1 MGRVAKKHLNQV
13 HGIQYSDMPPDPP
26 GAPGEGVQTKR
37 EERSKRCQAWLLL
50 AKKRG
55 WAGMHELTPVNI
67 GWRRWK
73 CQACDESFTHW
84 NRGVQTLC
92 SASNAAGGSKLPSI
106 AKRLQLANQW
116 WAQTLESIAKERAES
131 QDLLNHFSFLNN
143 QKRLSMVNSLS
154 SPPKLFGGIPLM
166 PSEADGG
173 HTKFWWSCSLCDF
186 KISLAE
192 PSSGRSYKRKNHLQ
206 KVRAWRKVPPNP

>member
-1 MGRVAKKHLNQV
+1 
-13 HGIQYSDMPPDPP
+13 
-26 GAPGEGVQTKR
+26 
-37 EERSKRCQAWLLL
+37 
-50 AKKRG
+50 
-55 WAGMHELTPVNI
+55 MHELTPVNI

-173 HTKFWWSCSLCDF
+173 HTTFWWSCSLCDF

-206 KVRAWRKVPPNP
+206 KVHAWRKVPPIPRQGFAVQAVQTSQSVVKPVGNTGLLNSKKELGPVHMT